1 MNAKIGK
8 EKYGSVVGR
17 YGVGERN
24 KRGTHPINFCEE
36 NKLVI
41 MNTFFKQHSRR
52 LYTWKSPGDG
62 YKNQNDY
69 LMINERYKNSINN
82 AYTYTG
88 ADINSDH
95 ILLVMKMKLK
105 IPHKN
110 NRQERA
116 DLQLLK
122 KEDIQ
127 AQYAI
132 EVIKPI

>member
-1 MNAKIGK
+1 M
-8 EKYGSVVGR
+8 
-17 YGVGERN
+17 
-24 KRGTHPINFCEE
+24 
-36 NKLVI
+36 
-41 MNTFFKQHSRR
+41 Q
-52 LYTWKSPGDG
+52 
-62 YKNQNDY
+62 
-69 LMINERYKNSINN
+69 NSIKN
-82 AYTYTG
+82 AYTYPS

-132 EVIKPI
+132 EVKNRYDILLREEPDQSINHIKTIDGQ

>member
-1 MNAKIGK
+1 
-8 EKYGSVVGR
+8 
-17 YGVGERN
+17 
-24 KRGTHPINFCEE
+24 
-36 NKLVI
+36 
-41 MNTFFKQHSRR
+41 MNTFFKQHPRR

-62 YKNQNDY
+62 YRNQIDY
-69 LMINERYKNSINN
+69 LMINERYKNSIKN
-82 AYTYTG
+82 AYTYPG

-105 IPHKN
+105 LKIPHKN
-110 NRQERA
+110 NRQEKA

-132 EVIKPI
+132 EVKNRYDILLSRTGQEYKPYRNNR